1 MWVGITDKWVNGWIF
16 LFTFLCQCLREQR
29 QNWMRR
35 PGWGKLTSHLIPW
48 AELYSPDLIA
58 RGQNFV
64 ESQRFIPQPSSPH
77 FNCCSWMKH
86 HHGLSYMFS
95 VSLVSK
101 EDVRPWSRTK
111 PSPLIHWFHSQPS
124 EPMSG
129 EADGPVISS
138 PWTAATLR
146 LKEYP
151 SPLLSFQTSQ
161 LSYRKSRMEF
171 AVSVGTSKK

>member
-64 ESQRFIPQPSSPH
+64 ESQCFIPQPSSPH

-111 PSPLIHWFHSQPS
+111 PSYLFPASWYTDFTVNLQSQCQ
-124 EPMSG
+124 ERLM
-129 EADGPVISS
+129 VQSS
-138 PWTAATLR
+138 PVHEL
-146 LKEYP
+146 
-151 SPLLSFQTSQ
+151 Q
-161 LSYRKSRMEF
+161 LH
-171 AVSVGTSKK
+171 